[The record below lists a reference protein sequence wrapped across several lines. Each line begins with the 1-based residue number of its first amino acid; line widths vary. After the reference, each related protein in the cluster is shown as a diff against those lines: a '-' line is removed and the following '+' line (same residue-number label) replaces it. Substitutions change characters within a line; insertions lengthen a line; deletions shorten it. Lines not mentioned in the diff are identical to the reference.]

1 MLPSTCAGG
10 GFFVTFYLAVQVLWH
25 SDCREKKI
33 LFLYGAFFFPAFIV
47 ANFLQVYLP
56 KMIIMELEEKRS
68 IAYMGLS
75 VLALV
80 LVLILAILLRENMH
94 SRLKYGNRQI
104 ARQQQRD
111 YVNKLLYVDYGYLED
126 QEFLSMRN
134 MAKESIF
141 WEGIGGQGRAE
152 LMDFMP
158 EVVMLIAAVGN
169 VILYLY
175 YLSKISFLLILVLF
189 AVIFLGTAINVKV
202 FRKNEKKHAVKS
214 ADTWQKLDYVTRKT
228 EDFTMA
234 KDVRL
239 YDMAPWLTGLIDEYL
254 GERLL
259 FKKREMIS
267 RGLADGVYLLSIGV
281 FMVSLLG
288 MLLLRFWNGGIG
300 VSDVVFYA
308 NMGPALYTLLDR
320 EVSSRCFH
328 LFQIMTEYQR
338 FQRYMNYGE
347 DTGTMDVPVQKE
359 APSIVLEHVHF
370 SYPGAEKE
378 VLSDI
383 SLQIRAGEKVAIV
396 GVNGAGKTTLMKL
409 ICGLLHPTSG
419 RILLNGVDMETM
431 EAEERYAWFSC
442 TFQDVQFLPVS
453 IRENISQEIRDIA
466 SVRENISQD
475 RASTGKDEK
484 IWHCLEQAGIR
495 KEIEDLPKGLDTL
508 LEKNINE
515 DATDFSGG
523 QRQKLILARA
533 LYRNAGV
540 LILDEPT
547 AALDALAENEIYEK
561 YAEFARGKT
570 SFFVSHRLSS
580 TRFCDRIL
588 LLDGGNIAEEGTH
601 DELLAAGGIYGKMFA
616 MQSKYYQGGE
626 KE

>member
-1 MLPSTCAGG
+1 MEKT
-10 GFFVTFYLAVQVLWH
+10 VTWRVFWGYVKYIW
-25 SDCREKKI
+25 REKKV
-33 LFLYGAFFFPAFIV
+33 LFLYGLFFFPAFIL
-47 ANFLQVYLP
+47 ANYLQVYLP

-75 VLALV
+75 VLAFVFV
-80 LVLILAILLRENMH
+80 LCLAILLREQMS
-94 SRLKYGNRQI
+94 SRLRYGNRQV
-104 ARQQQRD
+104 ARKQQRD
-111 YVNKLLYVDYGYLED
+111 YANKLLYVDYGYLED

-134 MAKESIF
+134 MAKLSIF
-141 WEGIGGQGRAE
+141 GGNIGNQGRAR

-158 EVVMLIAAVGN
+158 EMVMFIAAVGN

-175 YLSKISFLLILVLF
+175 YLSKISILLILVLF
-189 AVIFLGTAINVKV
+189 AVIFLGTAVNVKF
-202 FRKNEKKHAVKS
+202 FRKNEKIYGQRS
-214 ADTWQKLDYVTRKT
+214 ADTWQKLDYATRKS
-228 EDFTMA
+228 EDFSMA

-239 YDMAPWLTGLIDEYL
+239 YDMGPWLLGLIDEYL
-254 GERLL
+254 GKRLF
-259 FKKREMIS
+259 FKKKELTS
-267 RGLADGVYLLSIGV
+267 RGLGDGVYMFSLGIY
-281 FMVSLLG
+281 MASLLG
-288 MLLLRFWNGGIG
+288 MLLLRFWDGSIG

-308 NMGPALYTLLDR
+308 NMGPALYTLLDM
-320 EVSSRCFH
+320 EVSSRCFY
-328 LFQIMTEYQR
+328 LFGIITEYQR
-338 FQRYMNYGE
+338 FETFMNYGE
-347 DTGTMDVPVQKE
+347 DTGKMDVPVRKE
-359 APSIVLEHVHF
+359 APVIVLEHVSF

-383 SLQIRAGEKVAIV
+383 SLQVGAGEKVAIV

-419 RILLNGVDMETM
+419 RILINGVDLETM

-453 IRENISQEIRDIA
+453 IRENISQEIG
-466 SVRENISQD
+466 EISPLADMDGSAEKSDFRKDFPEADD
-475 RASTGKDEK
+475 RDEK
-484 IWHCLEQAGIR
+484 IWNCLEQAGIR
-495 KEIEDLPKGLDTL
+495 KEIEELPDGLDTL
-508 LEKNINE
+508 LEKNLNE
-515 DATDFSGG
+515 GATDFSGG
-523 QRQKLILARA
+523 QRQKLVLARA
-533 LYRNAGV
+533 LYRDAGA

-547 AALDALAENEIYEK
+547 ASLDALAENEIYEK

-626 KE
+626 RK

>member
-1 MLPSTCAGG
+1 ML
-10 GFFVTFYLAVQVLWH
+10 FVFG
-25 SDCREKKI
+25 I
-33 LFLYGAFFFPAFIV
+33 LFFPAFIL
-47 ANFLQVYLP
+47 ANYLQVYLP
-56 KMIIMELEEKRS
+56 KMIIMELEQGQD

-75 VLALV
+75 VLVFVLALC
-80 LVLILAILLRENMH
+80 LAILLREQMY
-94 SRLKYGNRQI
+94 SRLRYGNRQI
-104 ARQQQRD
+104 ARKQQQD
-111 YVNKLLYVDYGYLED
+111 YTNKLLYVDYGYLED

-134 MAKESIF
+134 MVKESIF
-141 WEGIGGQGRAE
+141 GGGIGGQGRAH

-158 EVVMLIAAVGN
+158 EAVMLIAAVGN

-189 AVIFLGTAINVKV
+189 AVIFLGTVINVKV
-202 FRKNEKKHAVKS
+202 FRKNERKHAMRS

-228 EDFTMA
+228 EDFSMA
-234 KDVRL
+234 KDIRL
-239 YDMAPWLTGLIDEYL
+239 YDMSPWLTGLIGEYL

-267 RGLADGVYLLSIGV
+267 RGLGDGVYMLSIGA
-281 FMVSLLG
+281 FMASLLG
-288 MLLLRFWNGGIG
+288 MLLLRFWDGGIG

-308 NMGPALYTLLDR
+308 NMGPALYHLLDR
-320 EVSSRCFH
+320 DVSSRCFY
-328 LFQIMTEYQR
+328 LFQIVTEYQR
-338 FQRYMNYGE
+338 FQTFMEYGE
-347 DTGTMDVPVQKE
+347 DTGKVDVPVQKE
-359 APSIVLEHVHF
+359 APSIALEHVSF

-383 SLQIRAGEKVAIV
+383 SLQVGAGEKVAIV

-453 IRENISQEIRDIA
+453 IRENISQEIGDIA
-466 SVRENISQD
+466 FAGERCRENARESLTQGTAGSEKQNMRAVVRESAG
-475 RASTGKDEK
+475 RDEK
-484 IWHCLEQAGIR
+484 IWNCLEQAGIR
-495 KEIEDLPKGLDTL
+495 KEIEGLPGGLDTL
-508 LEKNINE
+508 MEKNINE
-515 DATDFSGG
+515 NATDFSGG

-533 LYRNAGV
+533 LYRDAGG

-547 AALDALAENEIYEK
+547 AALDALAENDIYEK
-561 YAEFARGKT
+561 YAEFAREKT

-588 LLDGGNIAEEGTH
+588 LLDGGKIAEEGTH
-601 DELLAAGGIYGKMFA
+601 EELLAAGGIYGKMFA

-626 KE
+626 KG

>member
-1 MLPSTCAGG
+1 MEKT
-10 GFFVTFYLAVQVLWH
+10 VTWQAFWGYVGYIW
-25 SDCREKKI
+25 REKKV
-33 LFLYGAFFFPAFIV
+33 LFLYGVLFFPAFIL
-47 ANFLQVYLP
+47 ANYLQVYLP

-68 IAYMGLS
+68 ITCLGLS
-75 VLALV
+75 VLAFVFV
-80 LVLILAILLRENMH
+80 LCLAILLREQMY
-94 SRLKYGNRQI
+94 SRLRYGNRQI
-104 ARQQQRD
+104 ARKQQQD
-111 YVNKLLYVDYGYLED
+111 YTNKLLYVDYGYLED

-134 MAKESIF
+134 MVKESIF
-141 WEGIGGQGRAE
+141 GGGIGGQGRAH

-158 EVVMLIAAVGN
+158 EAVMLIAAVGN

-189 AVIFLGTAINVKV
+189 AVIFLGTVINVKV
-202 FRKNEKKHAVKS
+202 FRKNERKHAMRS

-228 EDFTMA
+228 EDFSMA

-239 YDMAPWLTGLIDEYL
+239 YDMSPWLTGLIDEYL
-254 GERLL
+254 RERLS
-259 FKKREMIS
+259 FKKREMTS
-267 RGLADGVYLLSIGV
+267 RGLGDAVYMLSIGI
-281 FMVSLLG
+281 FMASLLG
-288 MLLLRFWNGGIG
+288 MLLLGFWDGGIG
-300 VSDVVFYA
+300 VSDMVFYA
-308 NMGPALYTLLDR
+308 NMGPALYHLLNR
-320 EVSSRCFH
+320 EVSGRCFL

-338 FQRYMNYGE
+338 FQTFMEYGE
-347 DTGTMDVPVQKE
+347 DTGKVDVPVQKE
-359 APSIVLEHVHF
+359 APSIALEHVSF

-383 SLQIRAGEKVAIV
+383 SLQVRAGEKVAIV

-419 RILLNGVDMETM
+419 RILLNGVDMEAM

-453 IRENISQEIRDIA
+453 IRENITQEIQNATSVGRDQ
-466 SVRENISQD
+466 SQ
-475 RASTGKDEK
+475 K

-495 KEIEDLPKGLDTL
+495 KEIEGLPGGLDTL
-508 LEKNINE
+508 MEKNINE
-515 DATDFSGG
+515 NATDFSGG

-533 LYRNAGV
+533 LYRDAGG

-547 AALDALAENEIYEK
+547 AALDALAENDIYEK
-561 YAEFARGKT
+561 YAEFAREKT

-588 LLDGGNIAEEGTH
+588 LLDGGKIAEEGTH
-601 DELLAAGGIYGKMFA
+601 EELLAAGGIYGKMFA

-626 KE
+626 KG